1 MNVNVGD
8 NDITVT
14 RPNDLAAN
22 RSAHG
27 LTRTLIANMVDG
39 VSSGFSKHLEII
51 GVGFR
56 AEMKGTTLQLNLGFS
71 HAIMFFPPEEIQIS
85 VPEPTK
91 IQVSGSDKQLV
102 GQVAARIRKLRP
114 PEPYKGKGVKYQGE
128 QIRRKA
134 GKTAG

>member
-1 MNVNVGD
+1 MTVNPAMNVNVGD

-56 AEMKGTTLQLNLGFS
+56 AGDERDNL
-71 HAIMFFPPEEIQIS
+71 AI
-85 VPEPTK
+85 EPW
-91 IQVSGSDKQLV
+91 IFARYHVLLSGRDSDFCSRANEDPSEWK
-102 GQVAARIRKLRP
+102 
-114 PEPYKGKGVKYQGE
+114 
-128 QIRRKA
+128 
-134 GKTAG
+134 